1 MSPRAAW
8 RLERL
13 GFKEVYDFVPGKM
26 AWLAMGWPR
35 EGTAA
40 KVPNAGEVARRGT
53 PTCALDDKV
62 GDVREKVLAVGR
74 HVCIVVND
82 AGIVEGRLRGKA
94 LEETPEATAEE
105 AMEIRRPSAPTSRSS
120 PWWSGCAGGGSEPSL
135 SPTSRASWSA
145 SCIARTRRGPW
156 RPREEHPGAD
166 PPSRGERESG
176 AGDPCPERA
185 IDCSATTASSP
196 AAGTNRIEQVG
207 EQCR

>member
-13 GFKEVYDFVPGKM
+13 GFTQVYDFVPGKM

-35 EGTAA
+35 EGSAA

-62 GDVREKVLAVGR
+62 GDVREMVLAVGR

-82 AGIVEGRLRGKA
+82 AGIVEGRLRGRA

-105 AMEIRRPSAPTSRSS
+105 AMELGPTTTRPS
-120 PWWSGCAGGGSEPSL
+120 EPL
-135 SPTSRASWSA
+135 EPLVERM
-145 SCIARTRRGPW
+145 RRRGV
-156 RPREEHPGAD
+156 RTIVVSDLKGRLVGILYRAD
-166 PPSRGERESG
+166 
-176 AGDPCPERA
+176 AERA
-185 IDCSATTASSP
+185 LEAS
-196 AAGTNRIEQVG
+196 RV
-207 EQCR
+207 